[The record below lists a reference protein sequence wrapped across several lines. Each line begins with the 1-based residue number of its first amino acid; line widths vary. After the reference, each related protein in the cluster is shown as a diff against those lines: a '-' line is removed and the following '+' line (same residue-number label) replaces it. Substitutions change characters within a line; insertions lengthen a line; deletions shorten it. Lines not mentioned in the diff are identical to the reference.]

1 MAIEIK
7 SLDEIKKMR
16 KAGILVGQTLQRL
29 REVIRPGLMTK
40 DLDLI
45 AHNFIIK
52 NGGVPSFLG
61 YHSYPATICTSVNSQ
76 VVHGIPG
83 ELVLNEG
90 DIISIDCGAII
101 DGWHGDSAISLG
113 IGEISPEDQKLI
125 ADCEYS
131 MWAGIAAAKVG
142 GRLTDLSS
150 AIEKAITSRGKYG
163 IVREYGGHGIGTAM
177 HQEPHLLNYGSA
189 GRGPKL
195 VAGMALAVEPMIMHG
210 SEKVRVESDEWTVS
224 TIDGS
229 RAAHTEH
236 TFALLPSGE
245 ISVLTALDSGVSGLA
260 PFGVTPALL

>member
-16 KAGILVGQTLQRL
+16 KAGILVGQTLERL

-45 AHNFIIK
+45 AHNFITK

-61 YHSYPATICTSVNSQ
+61 YHGYPATICTSVNSQ

-90 DIISIDCGAII
+90 DIISIDCGAIV
-101 DGWHGDSAISLG
+101 DGWHGDSAISVG

-131 MWAGIAAAKVG
+131 MWAGIAAAKIG

-150 AIEKAITSRGKYG
+150 AIEKAITSSGKYG

-210 SEKVRVESDEWTVS
+210 SEKVRVESDEWTVT

-229 RAAHTEH
+229 RAAHTN
-236 TFALLPSGE
+236 
-245 ISVLTALDSGVSGLA
+245 
-260 PFGVTPALL
+260 TPLRSYPKGRYQS